1 MEYLKYLDSMINY
14 ARCII
19 LEGNIANEG
28 NVAKWPLQN
37 GVICVTTD
45 GTCSTSETVGSVC

>member
-1 MEYLKYLDSMINY
+1 MINY